1 MLKVLTK
8 LRNAGPPLQT
18 CHFVVGWFVTI
29 CQFVDVFDKVR
40 FQSKKAYF
48 FLKIGRF
55 DTKSFN
61 SSLFYANSSGEILIT
76 SSIIERSLYPNGRKP
91 LSSVLAKAPCKWTHH
106 CWPTAPVIVGC
117 YMLHPFAHPVA
128 FCCVLLREV

>member
-8 LRNAGPPLQT
+8 LRNAGAPLQT

-29 CQFVDVFDKVR
+29 CQFFDVFDKVR

-61 SSLFYANSSGEILIT
+61 SSLFDANSSGEILMPKRLQKGGA
-76 SSIIERSLYPNGRKP
+76 SRSHRL
-91 LSSVLAKAPCKWTHH
+91 LALVEMNCTWAPTMVH
-106 CWPTAPVIVGC
+106 
-117 YMLHPFAHPVA
+117 L
-128 FCCVLLREV
+128 

>member
-106 CWPTAPVIVGC
+106 CW
-117 YMLHPFAHPVA
+117 MLHVA
-128 FCCVLLREV
+128 SVCTPCCMLLRVVARSLKLVNF